1 MEKKIFTVYMPYVA
15 AKLREEGFP
24 FLGTGINQKK
34 PQYFTYL
41 FEDTPM
47 LRRAFERIVAENKNR

>member
-1 MEKKIFTVYMPYVA
+1 MEKKIFIVYMPYVA
-15 AKLREEGFP
+15 AKLREEGFL

-41 FEDTPM
+41 FEDTPQ
-47 LRRAFERIVAENKNR
+47 LRQAFERIIAEKKKR